1 MRKILIILFLCFT
14 NISFSN
20 AANIG
25 NIEIKIIGNENLD
38 KEFIESIIDTNTNLE
53 DEELVNYIIKELF
66 STGYFESVDAI
77 IIDKTLNITLN
88 ENPSINKI
96 KFVGNERFKSD
107 DLNKLIQ
114 DNSEEIN
121 IYNKSNV
128 EKLKKILV
136 QYYKAFGF
144 NLIKIDQSIE
154 KVSENQVNLF
164 FNINEGEITK
174 IGKINIIGNKEF
186 SSRKIKSMIR
196 SSETKFYKIISGTSK
211 YNENL
216 IYLDEQMIEE
226 FYKNKGFKNVK
237 VKSSISEFI
246 KDKNQIILN
255 YFIDEGI
262 KFKIS
267 NIEIKFDTNLNTEN
281 VSISE
286 NLIDEL
292 EIKKNKTYHANKI
305 YKSSERIYNHFQN
318 QGLVFID
325 VESIETEEED
335 FVKLV
340 FLITKIEEKY
350 VSEIDINGNIRTKD
364 KVIRREIELNEGD
377 PYIPYKINKSKKN
390 ITNLQF
396 FEKIDINTNQVDD
409 KVNIDVD
416 IIEKPTGEFNIGAT
430 IDTFQGVAFLSSLK
444 EKNIF
449 GDGRYIAL
457 SFNTSNDNAGI
468 NLDVIEPYINNKKI
482 NLLYN
487 LNFKNNDYL
496 SSSGYKLSTQTIGI
510 GSNYNLSED
519 ISHSIKLDYTLDD
532 YNSIRSTASDSIK
545 KLGGKNVFFIISNRI
560 SKSSLDARFRP
571 SEGQLLDWL
580 NRLTIDNYI
589 LNKVSFDKYYNIN
602 KKIFSIRSE
611 IGNISSFS
619 SDDVPDGNKF
629 SIGGRKLRGFDIS
642 GVGPRNSSTGY
653 IGGNNLISTQ
663 IDYAIP
669 LSESD
674 NNILDFVTFLDAGT
688 VFENKTK
695 PTNSKESLRM
705 STGFGFN
712 LNTPI
717 GPLSLTYAIPI
728 QSESYDKE
736 RKFVFSIG
744 WVN

>member
-1 MRKILIILFLCFT
+1 MRKILIILFLYIS
-14 NISFSN
+14 NISFLN

-25 NIEIKIIGNENLD
+25 NFEIKIIGNENLD
-38 KEFIESIIDTNTNLE
+38 KEFIESIIDTNTDLE
-53 DEELVNYIIKELF
+53 NDELVNYIIKELF
-66 STGYFESVDAI
+66 STGFFESVDAVI
-77 IIDKTLNITLN
+77 IENSLTITLN

-96 KFVGNERFKSD
+96 KFIGNERFKSEN
-107 DLNKLIQ
+107 LSKLIQ
-114 DNSEEIN
+114 DNTEDIN

-128 EKLKKILV
+128 EKLRKILI

-144 NLIKIDQSIE
+144 NLIKIEQSIE
-154 KVSENQVNLF
+154 KINENQVNLF

-216 IYLDEQMIEE
+216 IYLDEQMIKE

-237 VKSSISEFI
+237 VESSISEYI

-255 YFIDEGI
+255 YFIDEG
-262 KFKIS
+262 KRFKIS
-267 NIEIKFDTNLNTEN
+267 NIEIKFDNDLNTEN

-286 NLIDEL
+286 NLIKEL
-292 EIKKNKTYHANKI
+292 EIQNNKLYHADKI

-325 VESIETEEED
+325 VETLETENENY
-335 FVKLV
+335 VNLV
-340 FLITKIEEKY
+340 FLITRIDEKY
-350 VSEIDINGNIRTKD
+350 VSEININGNIRTKD

-396 FEKIDINTNQVDD
+396 FDNINITTKEIDD
-409 KVNIDVD
+409 KVKIDVNID
-416 IIEKPTGEFNIGAT
+416 EKATGEFNIGAT
-430 IDTFQGVAFLSSLK
+430 IDTFEGVAFLSSLK

-457 SFNTSNDNAGI
+457 SLNTSDDNAGI
-468 NLDVIEPYINNKKI
+468 NLDVIEPYINNKKV

-487 LNFKNNDYL
+487 LNFKNNNYL
-496 SSSGYKLSTQTIGI
+496 SSSGYKLSTQTFGI
-510 GSNYNLSED
+510 GSNYQLSEN
-519 ISHSIKLDYTLDD
+519 INHSIKFDYTLDD

-545 KLGGKNVFFIISNRI
+545 KLGGKNVLFILSNRI

-580 NRLTIDNYI
+580 NKLAVDNYI
-589 LNKVSFDKYYNIN
+589 LNKVSFDKYYNIS

-619 SDDVPDGNKF
+619 SDDVPDGDKF
-629 SIGGRKLRGFDIS
+629 SIGGRKLRGFDMS

-653 IGGNNLISTQ
+653 IGGNNIIATQ

-674 NNILDFVTFLDAGT
+674 NNILDFVTFIDAGT

-695 PTNSKESLRM
+695 PTNSKESLRI

>member
-1 MRKILIILFLCFT
+1 MRKILIILFLYFT

-66 STGYFESVDAI
+66 STGYFESVDAV
-77 IIDKTLNITLN
+77 IIDNTLNITLN

-340 FLITKIEEKY
+340 FLITEIEEKY

-695 PTNSKESLRM
+695 PTNNKESLRM

>member
-1 MRKILIILFLCFT
+1 MRKILIILFLYFT

-66 STGYFESVDAI
+66 STGYFESVDAV
-77 IIDKTLNITLN
+77 IIDNTLNITLN

-154 KVSENQVNLF
+154 KISENQVNLF

-396 FEKIDINTNQVDD
+396 FEKIDINTNQIDD

-695 PTNSKESLRM
+695 PTNNKESLRM

>member
-1 MRKILIILFLCFT
+1 MFQRLILMVIL
-14 NISFSN
+14 
-20 AANIG
+20 
-25 NIEIKIIGNENLD
+25 
-38 KEFIESIIDTNTNLE
+38 
-53 DEELVNYIIKELF
+53 EL
-66 STGYFESVDAI
+66 
-77 IIDKTLNITLN
+77 
-88 ENPSINKI
+88 
-96 KFVGNERFKSD
+96 
-107 DLNKLIQ
+107 
-114 DNSEEIN
+114 
-121 IYNKSNV
+121 
-128 EKLKKILV
+128 
-136 QYYKAFGF
+136 
-144 NLIKIDQSIE
+144 
-154 KVSENQVNLF
+154 
-164 FNINEGEITK
+164 
-174 IGKINIIGNKEF
+174 
-186 SSRKIKSMIR
+186 M
-196 SSETKFYKIISGTSK
+196 
-211 YNENL
+211 
-216 IYLDEQMIEE
+216 
-226 FYKNKGFKNVK
+226 
-237 VKSSISEFI
+237 
-246 KDKNQIILN
+246 
-255 YFIDEGI
+255 
-262 KFKIS
+262 
-267 NIEIKFDTNLNTEN
+267 
-281 VSISE
+281 
-286 NLIDEL
+286 
-292 EIKKNKTYHANKI
+292 
-305 YKSSERIYNHFQN
+305 
-318 QGLVFID
+318 
-325 VESIETEEED
+325 
-335 FVKLV
+335 
-340 FLITKIEEKY
+340 
-350 VSEIDINGNIRTKD
+350 
-364 KVIRREIELNEGD
+364 IRREIELNEGD

-695 PTNSKESLRM
+695 PTNNKESLRM